1 MNFFIVLN
9 DIIKIFI
16 IFVALKYK
24 IVFSL
29 FSISVFSF
37 GFLIKSTIYFRDVSV
52 IGLLIKKD
60 KALKRFIYRQVNRW
74 VIVPTHLARPPTHS
88 LSG

>member
-1 MNFFIVLN
+1 VKFFIVLN

-16 IFVALKYK
+16 IFVALKEK

-37 GFLIKSTIYFRDVSV
+37 GFLIKRTIYFRDVSV
-52 IGLLIKKD
+52 IDLLIKKD

-74 VIVPTHLARPPTHS
+74 VIVPTHLARPPIY
-88 LSG
+88 